1 VVTIDIDKIG
11 KKFRN
16 EWIFKNLSL
25 QLKTGDVLGITGSNG
40 SGKSTLLQVLSG
52 FMSVSTGS
60 ISYSYNHKHV
70 QPDSVYELVSLASP
84 YLVLVEDYTL
94 REMLK
99 FYFRFKK
106 IANGITV
113 DNILEESLLKQHAD
127 KQLKDFSSGM
137 KQKVKLLLAITSDT
151 PILLLD
157 EPCTNLDSHVIE
169 WYQQYLRKFSSDRLI
184 IVCSNQ
190 VKEELFMCNKFLS
203 IEDFK
208 K

>member
-113 DNILEESLLKQHAD
+113 GNILEESLLKQHAD

>member
-1 VVTIDIDKIG
+1 KIG

>member
-94 REMLK
+94 REMMK

>member
-1 VVTIDIDKIG
+1 MVTIDIDKIG

>member
-1 VVTIDIDKIG
+1 MVTIDIDKIG

-40 SGKSTLLQVLSG
+40 YGKSTLLQVLSG

>member
-1 VVTIDIDKIG
+1 MVTIDIDKIG

-157 EPCTNLDSHVIE
+157 EPCTNLDSHVDRMVSAI
-169 WYQQYLRKFSSDRLI
+169 SSEIFVR
-184 IVCSNQ
+184 Q
-190 VKEELFMCNKFLS
+190 VDYCMFQSGERRTFYV
-203 IEDFK
+203 
-208 K
+208 

>member
-1 VVTIDIDKIG
+1 MVTIDIDKIG

-60 ISYSYNHKHV
+60 ITYSYHQKHV
-70 QPDSVYELVSLASP
+70 QPDAVYELVSLASP

-106 IANGITV
+106 IARGITV
-113 DNILEESLLKQHAD
+113 DDLLEESLLKKHAD

-169 WYQQYLRKFSSDRLI
+169 WYQKYLRKFSSDRLI